1 MDQNSNYWNTSSRN
15 DGLWYCCYW
24 TNIFVF
30 GGRCNGGMCN
40 HNELYALNTDS
51 KVWRKI
57 HCTEGPME
65 KYSFGFISYFYQGTD
80 YLLVLGGKARKEPTQ
95 QQKHSL
101 YIPCGYGNYYTNE
114 IHTMEI
120 YNLQGNVYI
129 SHLYLLWCHILYYH
143 HHLLCYTY
151 FR

>member
-1 MDQNSNYWNTSSRN
+1 MFSVSTLKWTKTATTGTPPAGMMDYGTAVIGQ
-15 DGLWYCCYW
+15 
-24 TNIFVF
+24 NIFVF

-101 YIPCGYGNYYTNE
+101 YIPCGYGSYYTNE

-120 YNLQGNVYI
+120 TNLQGNVYI
-129 SHLYLLWCHILYYH
+129 SHL
-143 HHLLCYTY
+143 
-151 FR
+151 